1 MIQLTQVLKITNVKV
16 GYGPGTGTG
25 IPESL
30 VQHTFLRHIF
40 DSVSYLNYI
49 WQGYTNPGLQFVV
62 TTVLC
67 TVAPNICRS
76 SVWNLPHVT
85 LPALRIFRW
94 LLHFRKFA
102 HPWYMVYSTTLSVS
116 QVTPVTSNSK
126 LLNGREHLLN
136 LWSGVLLEKLTGS
149 QLVKKFTALYGTRR
163 FISAFTSARHL
174 SLSWARIIQSM
185 SPHPTSLRS
194 NLILSS
200 HLRLGLASGSSPQV
214 GRLHSL

>member
-1 MIQLTQVLKITNVKV
+1 MHYTLQAGIFVYKLNNLTTEETPFQHKYPSTTILKRNYFWEIKNMFFGALTCSFLQNYEGTGTSVIDFKYMIQLTQVLKITNVKV

-102 HPWYMVYSTTLSVS
+102 HP
-116 QVTPVTSNSK
+116 
-126 LLNGREHLLN
+126 
-136 LWSGVLLEKLTGS
+136 
-149 QLVKKFTALYGTRR
+149 
-163 FISAFTSARHL
+163 
-174 SLSWARIIQSM
+174 
-185 SPHPTSLRS
+185 
-194 NLILSS
+194 
-200 HLRLGLASGSSPQV
+200 
-214 GRLHSL
+214 